1 MQVLARLVAFT
12 ITRFSWLITAV
23 RGFWPDGPP
32 DLRQAV
38 YFANH
43 TSNGDTI
50 LLWSVLPAPL
60 RRRTR
65 PVAAADYWLNHPV
78 KKFIGQQVFN
88 CVLIERD
95 PARRSQDPV
104 AQMVAALDDGASLI
118 LFPEG
123 TRNTGPQMLPFK
135 PGLFHLAEARPDVPL
150 IPVWIENLNRVLPK
164 GEVIPL
170 PFICTEHFGRPITR
184 LPQEGKAAFLDRA
197 QAAVAALNPD
207 LGRTG

>member
-1 MQVLARLVAFT
+1 MRILAKLTAFA

-23 RGFWPDGPP
+23 QGFWPDGVP
-32 DLRQAV
+32 DQRQAV

-60 RRRTR
+60 RHRTR
-65 PVAAADYWLNHPV
+65 PVAAAEYWLNHPV
-78 KKFIGQQVFN
+78 KKFIGEQVFN
-88 CVLIERD
+88 CVLIQRD
-95 PARRSQDPV
+95 PAMRTQDPI
-104 AQMVAALDDGASLI
+104 AQMVDALDEGFSLI

-123 TRNTGPQMLPFK
+123 TRNTEPRMLPFK
-135 PGLFHLAEARPDVPL
+135 PGLFHLAQQRPDIPL

-170 PFICTEHFGRPITR
+170 PFICTVHFGKPMARF
-184 LPQEGKAAFLDRA
+184 PQEDKADFLARA
-197 QAAVAALNPD
+197 QAAVKALNPE
-207 LGRTG
+207 LEKVG

>member
-1 MQVLARLVAFT
+1 MRILAQLTAFA

-23 RGFWPDGPP
+23 QGFWPDGTP
-32 DLRQAV
+32 DMRQAV

-50 LLWSVLPAPL
+50 LLWSVLPARL

-78 KKFIGQQVFN
+78 KKFIGEHVFN
-88 CVLIERD
+88 CVLIQRD
-95 PARRSQDPV
+95 PKARSQDPV
-104 AQMVAALDDGASLI
+104 AQMTQALDDGSSLI

-123 TRNTGPQMLPFK
+123 TRNTNAEMLPFK
-135 PGLFHLAEARPDVPL
+135 PGLFHLAEQRPDIALV
-150 IPVWIENLNRVLPK
+150 PVWIENLNRVLPK

-170 PFICTEHFGRPITR
+170 PFICTVRFGRPMA
-184 LPQEGKAAFLDRA
+184 LEPGEGKAQFLKRA
-197 QAAVAALNPD
+197 EAAVLALNPEQEMPS
-207 LGRTG
+207 